1 MQTTDV
7 KVPVTRVTKVSEM
20 RTLHDIPDNAV
31 LMVAYDGRGYKTSFK
46 QLKELVVK
54 ELHDEFM
61 QALDKKFEDLHKETT
76 ENSSGIATV
85 VSQLEESNAENAN
98 KFADTSNKIK
108 TFKQECNKADNALKQ
123 QIEKLSQTEAG
134 MQTSIVQLFQKS
146 DTIEKNMTS
155 SNALATQQLETVKND
170 FASQLS
176 SAKTNA
182 KNELLAAKKQLLQ
195 DVDSKMKTLQNVIN
209 NNISTALE
217 KQSSQTTSEIE
228 DLQKKIEQL
237 SDVVKQLLDDKDK
250 TDDDMLE
257 QEAE

>member
-61 QALDKKFEDLHKETT
+61 QALDKKFDTLYEESTA
-76 ENSSGIATV
+76 NSSKIATV
-85 VSQLEESNAENAN
+85 FQRLEESNAENAN
-98 KFADTSNKIK
+98 KFVDASNKIK
-108 TFKQECNKADNALKQ
+108 AFKQECNKADSALKQ
-123 QIEKLSQTEAG
+123 QIERLSQTAVG

-146 DTIEKNMTS
+146 DSIEKNMS
-155 SNALATQQLETVKND
+155 SNNATATQHLETAKNE
-170 FASQLS
+170 FANQLTS
-176 SAKTNA
+176 TKTNA
-182 KNELLAAKKQLLQ
+182 KNELLAAKKQVLQ
-195 DVDSKMKTLQNVIN
+195 DADSKMKTLQNVIS
-209 NNISTALE
+209 NNISAALE
-217 KQSSQTTSEIE
+217 KQYSQTKSEIE
-228 DLQKKIEQL
+228 GLQKKIEQL